1 MVIESE
7 CILVF
12 FTASFAIVIALIMM
26 LVIYARVLKLIHL
39 LYGQEKREG

>member
-7 CILVF
+7 CILVL

-26 LVIYARVLKLIHL
+26 LIIYARMLELIHL
-39 LYGQEKREG
+39 LYRQEK